1 MKLRFG
7 IIGFGLTLPLVIGLI
22 EMIFATVIKTYTN
35 WVSGFK
41 FASILVGGAILRFVI
56 VWGGEIKAPL
66 TMPPAL
72 FQIPISG

>member
-1 MKLRFG
+1 
-7 IIGFGLTLPLVIGLI
+7 
-22 EMIFATVIKTYTN
+22 MIFATVIKTYTN

-56 VWGGEIKAPL
+56 VWGGEVKAPL
-66 TMPPAL
+66 AMPPAL

>member
-1 MKLRFG
+1 M
-7 IIGFGLTLPLVIGLI
+7 PLVIGLI
-22 EMIFATVIKTYTN
+22 ELIFATVIKTYSN

-41 FASILVGGAILRFVI
+41 FASILVGWAILRFVI
-56 VWGGEIKAPL
+56 VWGGEVKAPL